1 MMKND
6 IVQVRNLTSGYQ
18 DVAILEEVSMSAREG
33 QITVIL
39 GSSGCGKTTLLKHLI
54 RLYLPWSGTIRLFD
68 QDITRMDETAFNHLL
83 RKVGVLFQNGALLN
97 SLSVS
102 ENVAIPLEQHTDLP
116 AEIIKRLINVKLE
129 LVELGYAADRL
140 PSELSGGMRKRAAL
154 ARALALDPPLLF
166 CDEPSAGLDPITTAS
181 LDSLILKLRDWLGI
195 SVVMVSHDIASI
207 MRVADHVVFLDKG
220 RLLFEGPLSDVH
232 HAGIEKIDEFFSK
245 R

>member
-1 MMKND
+1 MKND

-18 DVAILEEVSMSAREG
+18 DVAVLEEISMSAREG
-33 QITVIL
+33 EITVIL

-54 RLYLPWSGTIRLFD
+54 RLYSPWSGTIRLFD
-68 QDITRMDETAFNHLL
+68 QDITRMDETAFNRLL

-97 SLSVS
+97 SLTVS

-116 AEIIKRLINVKLE
+116 ADIINRLIRVKLD

-181 LDSLILKLRDWLGI
+181 LDSLILKLRDWLGV
-195 SVVMVSHDIASI
+195 SVIMVSHDIASI
-207 MRVADHVVFLDKG
+207 MRVADQVVFLDKG
-220 RLLFEGPLSDVH
+220 RLLFEGPLSEVH

>member
-6 IVQVRNLTSGYQ
+6 IVQVRHLTGGYE
-18 DVAILEEVSMSAREG
+18 DVPILEDVSMSAREAE
-33 QITVIL
+33 ITVIL

-54 RLYLPWSGTIRLFD
+54 RLYQPWSGTIRLFD
-68 QDITRMDETAFNHLL
+68 QDITRMDETSFNLLL

-97 SLSVS
+97 SLTVS
-102 ENVAIPLEQHTDLP
+102 ENVAIPLEQHTDLA
-116 AEIIKRLINVKLE
+116 AEIISRLIKVKLN
-129 LVELGYAADRL
+129 LVELGYAADKL

-207 MRVADHVVFLDKG
+207 MRVADHVVFLDQGK
-220 RLLFEGPLSDVH
+220 LLFEGPLSEVH
-232 HAGIEKIDEFFSK
+232 QAGIEKIDEFFSK

>member
-1 MMKND
+1 MNKE
-6 IVQVRNLTSGYQ
+6 IVQVRDLTSGYQ
-18 DVAILEEVSMSAREG
+18 ETAVLDNVSMTAREG
-33 QITVIL
+33 EITVIL

-97 SLSVS
+97 SLTVS
-102 ENVAIPLEQHTDLP
+102 ENVAIPLEQHTDLS
-116 AEIIKRLINVKLE
+116 ADLVDRLIKVKLQ

-140 PSELSGGMRKRAAL
+140 PAELSGGMRKRAAL

-181 LDSLILKLRDWLGI
+181 LDSLILKLRDWLGV

-207 MRVADHVVFLDKG
+207 MRVADHVVFLDQG
-220 RLLFEGPLSDVH
+220 RLLFEGPLSEVRH
-232 HAGIEKIDEFFSK
+232 VGVEKIDEFFSK